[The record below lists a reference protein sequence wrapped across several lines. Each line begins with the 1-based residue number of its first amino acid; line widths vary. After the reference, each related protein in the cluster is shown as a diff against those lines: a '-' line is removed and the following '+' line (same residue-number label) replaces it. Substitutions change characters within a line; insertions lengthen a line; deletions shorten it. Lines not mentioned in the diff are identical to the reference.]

1 MATDFARA
9 IRSVRRQIIPPSA
22 AIISETLSELGIS
35 ATSHSP
41 DRVQA
46 EFDSLLEQV
55 YHHSLKV
62 LEKYEDR
69 AYADAAMGELV
80 RIHRSD
86 ILKHVIPL
94 KHAEN
99 DEDFMAALQSLLQGC
114 YLPLRQLFKSI
125 GNSRSSRGG
134 KDFELQLAALLD
146 LLHIPYDHLSEPHH
160 IDFMIPSESQFRADR
175 RRAILLSVKRTLRER
190 WKQVVD
196 DLQQTNSP
204 HVYLVTA
211 DRQISIETA
220 KGIGERNIYL
230 VVWDDIKA
238 RKFHDNR
245 TVFGFTEFAGELV
258 DHIQHY
264 FPSLSPD

>member
-1 MATDFARA
+1 
-9 IRSVRRQIIPPSA
+9 
-22 AIISETLSELGIS
+22 
-35 ATSHSP
+35 
-41 DRVQA
+41 
-46 EFDSLLEQV
+46 
-55 YHHSLKV
+55 
-62 LEKYEDR
+62 
-69 AYADAAMGELV
+69 
-80 RIHRSD
+80 
-86 ILKHVIPL
+86 
-94 KHAEN
+94 
-99 DEDFMAALQSLLQGC
+99 MAALQSLLQGC